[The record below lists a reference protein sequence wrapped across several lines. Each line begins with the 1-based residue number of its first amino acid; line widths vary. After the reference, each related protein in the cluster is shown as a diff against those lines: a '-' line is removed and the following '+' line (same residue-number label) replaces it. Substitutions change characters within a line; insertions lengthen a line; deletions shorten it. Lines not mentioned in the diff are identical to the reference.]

1 MDKVEIVE
9 FVNFILLIYC
19 CAKIYYSE
27 KMSNCESKI
36 SQAGFIKRRNAK
48 QINIQQSTINRFK
61 IKSWL
66 ETLPQMHV

>member
-1 MDKVEIVE
+1 MWCHIHISESVFVLVEIVE

-19 CAKIYYSE
+19 CVKIYYSE

-48 QINIQQSTINRFK
+48 QINIQQSTINRF
-61 IKSWL
+61 
-66 ETLPQMHV
+66 M